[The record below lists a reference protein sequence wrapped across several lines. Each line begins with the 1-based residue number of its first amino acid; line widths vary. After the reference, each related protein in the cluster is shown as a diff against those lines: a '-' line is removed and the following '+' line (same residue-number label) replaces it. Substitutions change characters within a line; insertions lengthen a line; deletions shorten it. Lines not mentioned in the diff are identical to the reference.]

1 LGRAPPEAGAFDTAA
16 GLALP
21 VALVGSPFPALV
33 FAPAL
38 AVVLLDLALAIPLE
52 PILLVPSVSF
62 VMGLAG
68 LASLDLVLPFA
79 ALALEVAVAETPE
92 DFLTPPPDFDSG
104 RTVSVSFAA
113 PSF

>member
-1 LGRAPPEAGAFDTAA
+1 LGRAPPEAGAFDNVV

-38 AVVLLDLALAIPLE
+38 AVVLVDLVLAIPLE

-62 VMGLAG
+62 AMGLAG
-68 LASLDLVLPFA
+68 FASLDLVLPFA
-79 ALALEVAVAETPE
+79 ALALEVAVAKTPE
-92 DFLTPPPDFDSG
+92 DFLTTPPDFDSG
-104 RTVSVSFAA
+104 RTISVSFAA